1 MPSSI
6 VRLLVGALLALAS
19 VPGAFAALAQDV
31 ERDDDRSVRRAIESG
46 EATPDTRVPIAE
58 YGEPGVPILALAAR
72 AGSVRVVR
80 LLVSLMAD
88 PNAKT
93 PLGETPLMLASF
105 FPNVSGEFGAPTSRA
120 HIEIVRALV
129 EAGAELENPGL
140 LTATSYAAFAGQ
152 IEILR
157 YLLDRGAS
165 PNGGATGEPHDYPTP
180 LAIAVMQGKGAAV
193 RLLLERGADPR
204 IKGPAGHDSLAYAQ
218 KYNRSDLIPMLECAL
233 TLGPGER
240 FADACKGR

>member
-1 MPSSI
+1 MRRLAIAI
-6 VRLLVGALLALAS
+6 VTSACAHGAHGAL
-19 VPGAFAALAQDV
+19 PQDV
-31 ERDDDRSVRRAIESG
+31 ELDNVSAVRRAIESG
-46 EATPDTRVPIAE
+46 AVTPDTRISSAE
-58 YGEPGVPILALAAR
+58 YGPQGIPILALAAR